1 MDQWVFL
8 FPGQGSQRVG
18 MVQDFLDHYP
28 QQTRDFFGIAQ
39 KKTGVDLLKLSLK
52 GPEEELNMTYNT
64 QPALLT
70 LSVLIYQII
79 SSAISFLPVAV
90 AGHSLGEYSAL
101 VAAGSIDFSDAVFL
115 VRKRGEIMQNAVP
128 TGNGTMAAVIGLP
141 DHQLKPLLQELSLS
155 GKVEVANYNSSDQV
169 VLSLEKR
176 LIPVLKEKAQSQGAK
191 KIIELRVSAPFH
203 SSFMREAAQEFQSI
217 LSQISFYRPRFSF
230 VSNVTGDYA
239 NEPVEIQELLN
250 QQMVSPVQWKKIM
263 DRLYQE
269 GYRKFVEIGPGNV
282 LSKLFK
288 REYDQVETYSV
299 QTVSVLKEWM
309 KEASKNG

>member
-18 MVQDFLDHYP
+18 MVQDFFNHYP
-28 QQTRDFFGIAQ
+28 QQTRYFFDIAQ
-39 KKTGVDLLKLSLK
+39 KKTGVDLLKLSLE

-70 LSVLIYQII
+70 TSVLIYHIM
-79 SSAISFLPVAV
+79 SSKISFSPVVV

-101 VAAGSIDFSDAVFL
+101 VAAGSIDFSEAVFL

-128 TGNGTMAAVIGLP
+128 AGNGTMVAVIGLRE
-141 DHQLKPLLQELSLS
+141 HQFNPLLQELSVS
-155 GKVEVANYNSSDQV
+155 GKIEIANYNSSDQV
-169 VLSLEKR
+169 VLSLEKN
-176 LIPVLKEKAQSQGAK
+176 LVPLLMEKAKSQGAK
-191 KIIELRVSAPFH
+191 KVIELRVSAPFH
-203 SSFMREAAQEFQSI
+203 SSFMREAAREFQAI
-217 LSQISFYRPRFSF
+217 LSQISLSQPQVRF
-230 VSNVTGDYA
+230 VSNVSADYA
-239 NEPVEIQELLN
+239 NDQEEIRELLN
-250 QQMVSPVQWKKIM
+250 QQMVLPVQWKKIM

-288 REYDQVETYSV
+288 REYDQVEARSV
-299 QTVSVLKEWM
+299 QSVSALTEWI
-309 KEASKNG
+309 KEAS

>member
-18 MVQDFLDHYP
+18 MVQDFFNHYP
-28 QQTRDFFGIAQ
+28 QQTRYFFDIAQ
-39 KKTGVDLLKLSLK
+39 KKTGVDLLKLSLE

-70 LSVLIYQII
+70 TSVLIYHIM
-79 SSAISFLPVAV
+79 SSKISFSPVVV

-101 VAAGSIDFSDAVFL
+101 VAAGSIDFSEAVFL

-128 TGNGTMAAVIGLP
+128 AGNGTMVAVIGLRE
-141 DHQLKPLLQELSLS
+141 HQFNPLLQELSVS
-155 GKVEVANYNSSDQV
+155 GKIEIANYNSSDQV
-169 VLSLEKR
+169 VLSLEKN
-176 LIPVLKEKAQSQGAK
+176 LVPLLMEKAKSQGAK
-191 KIIELRVSAPFH
+191 KVIELRVSAPFH
-203 SSFMREAAQEFQSI
+203 SSFMREAALEFQAI
-217 LSQISFYRPRFSF
+217 LSQTSLSQPQVRF
-230 VSNVTGDYA
+230 VSNVSADYA
-239 NEPVEIQELLN
+239 NDQEEIRELLN
-250 QQMVSPVQWKKIM
+250 QQMVLPVQWKKIM

-288 REYDQVETYSV
+288 REYDQVETRSV
-299 QTVSVLKEWM
+299 QSVSALTEWI
-309 KEASKNG
+309 KEAS

>member
-18 MVQDFLDHYP
+18 MVQDFFNHYP
-28 QQTRDFFGIAQ
+28 QQTRYFFDIAQ
-39 KKTGVDLLKLSLK
+39 KKTGVDLLKLSLE

-70 LSVLIYQII
+70 TSVLIYHIM
-79 SSAISFLPVAV
+79 SSKISFSPVVV

-101 VAAGSIDFSDAVFL
+101 VAAGSIDFSEAVFL

-128 TGNGTMAAVIGLP
+128 AGNGTMVAVIGLRE
-141 DHQLKPLLQELSLS
+141 HQFNPLLQELSVS
-155 GKVEVANYNSSDQV
+155 GKIEIANYNSSDQV
-169 VLSLEKR
+169 VLSLEKN
-176 LIPVLKEKAQSQGAK
+176 LVPLLMEKAKSQGAK
-191 KIIELRVSAPFH
+191 KVIELRVSAPFH
-203 SSFMREAAQEFQSI
+203 SSFMREAAREFQAI
-217 LSQISFYRPRFSF
+217 LSQISLSQPQVRF
-230 VSNVTGDYA
+230 VSNVSADYA
-239 NEPVEIQELLN
+239 NDQEEIRELLN
-250 QQMVSPVQWKKIM
+250 QQMVLPVQWKKIM

-288 REYDQVETYSV
+288 REYDQVETRSV
-299 QTVSVLKEWM
+299 QSVSALTEWI
-309 KEASKNG
+309 KEAS

>member
-18 MVQDFLDHYP
+18 MVQDFFNHYP
-28 QQTRDFFGIAQ
+28 QQTRYFFDIAQ
-39 KKTGVDLLKLSLK
+39 KKTGVDLLKLSLE

-70 LSVLIYQII
+70 TSVLIYHIM
-79 SSAISFLPVAV
+79 SSKISFSPVVV

-101 VAAGSIDFSDAVFL
+101 VAAGSIDFSEAVFL

-128 TGNGTMAAVIGLP
+128 AGNGTMVAVIGLRE
-141 DHQLKPLLQELSLS
+141 HQFNPLLQELSVS
-155 GKVEVANYNSSDQV
+155 GKIEIANYNSSDQV
-169 VLSLEKR
+169 VLSIEKN
-176 LIPVLKEKAQSQGAK
+176 LVPLLMEKAKSQGAK
-191 KIIELRVSAPFH
+191 KVIELRVSAPFH
-203 SSFMREAAQEFQSI
+203 SSFMREAALEFQAI
-217 LSQISFYRPRFSF
+217 LSQTSLSQPQVRF
-230 VSNVTGDYA
+230 VSNVSADYA
-239 NEPVEIQELLN
+239 NDPEEIRELLN
-250 QQMVSPVQWKKIM
+250 QQMVLPVQWKKIM

-288 REYDQVETYSV
+288 REYDQVETRSV
-299 QTVSVLKEWM
+299 QSVSALTEWI
-309 KEASKNG
+309 KEAS

>member
-18 MVQDFLDHYP
+18 MVQDFFNHYP
-28 QQTRDFFGIAQ
+28 QQTRYFFDIAQ
-39 KKTGVDLLKLSLK
+39 KKTGVDLLKLSLE

-70 LSVLIYQII
+70 TSVLIYHIM
-79 SSAISFLPVAV
+79 SSKISFSPVVV

-101 VAAGSIDFSDAVFL
+101 VAAGSIDFSEAVFL

-128 TGNGTMAAVIGLP
+128 AGNGTMVAVIGLRE
-141 DHQLKPLLQELSLS
+141 HQFNPLLQELSVS
-155 GKVEVANYNSSDQV
+155 GKIEIANYNSSDQV
-169 VLSLEKR
+169 VLSLEKN
-176 LIPVLKEKAQSQGAK
+176 LVPLLMEKAKSQGAK
-191 KIIELRVSAPFH
+191 KVIELRVSAPFH
-203 SSFMREAAQEFQSI
+203 SSFMREAAREFQAI
-217 LSQISFYRPRFSF
+217 LSQTSLSQPQVRF
-230 VSNVTGDYA
+230 VSNVSADYA
-239 NEPVEIQELLN
+239 NDQEEIRELLN
-250 QQMVSPVQWKKIM
+250 QQMVLPVQWKKIM

-288 REYDQVETYSV
+288 REYDQVETRSV
-299 QTVSVLKEWM
+299 QSVSALTEWI
-309 KEASKNG
+309 KEAS

>member
-18 MVQDFLDHYP
+18 MIQDFFNHYP
-28 QQTRDFFGIAQ
+28 QQTRYFFDIAQ
-39 KKTGVDLLKLSLK
+39 KKTGVDLLKLSLE

-70 LSVLIYQII
+70 TSVLIYHIM
-79 SSAISFLPVAV
+79 SSKISFSPVVV

-101 VAAGSIDFSDAVFL
+101 VAAGSIDFSEAVFL

-128 TGNGTMAAVIGLP
+128 AGNGTMVAVIGLRE
-141 DHQLKPLLQELSLS
+141 HQFNPLLQELSVS
-155 GKVEVANYNSSDQV
+155 GKIEIANYNSSDQV
-169 VLSLEKR
+169 VLSLEKN
-176 LIPVLKEKAQSQGAK
+176 LVPLLMEKAKSQGAK
-191 KIIELRVSAPFH
+191 KVIELRVSAPFH
-203 SSFMREAAQEFQSI
+203 SSFMREAAREFQAI
-217 LSQISFYRPRFSF
+217 LSQISLSQPQVRF
-230 VSNVTGDYA
+230 VSNVSADYA
-239 NEPVEIQELLN
+239 NDQEEIRELLN
-250 QQMVSPVQWKKIM
+250 QQMVLPVQWKKIM

-288 REYDQVETYSV
+288 REYDQVETRSV
-299 QTVSVLKEWM
+299 QSVSALTEWI
-309 KEASKNG
+309 KEAS

>member
-18 MVQDFLDHYP
+18 MVQDFFNHYP
-28 QQTRDFFGIAQ
+28 QQTRYFFDIAQ
-39 KKTGVDLLKLSLK
+39 KKTGVDLLKLSLE

-70 LSVLIYQII
+70 TSVLIYHIM
-79 SSAISFLPVAV
+79 SSKISFSPVVV

-101 VAAGSIDFSDAVFL
+101 VAAGSIDFSEAVFL

-128 TGNGTMAAVIGLP
+128 AGNGTMVAVIGLRE
-141 DHQLKPLLQELSLS
+141 HQFNPLLQELSVS
-155 GKVEVANYNSSDQV
+155 GKIEIANYNSSDQV
-169 VLSLEKR
+169 VLSLEKN
-176 LIPVLKEKAQSQGAK
+176 LVPLLMEKAKSQGAK
-191 KIIELRVSAPFH
+191 KVIELRVSAPFH
-203 SSFMREAAQEFQSI
+203 SSFMREAAREFQAI
-217 LSQISFYRPRFSF
+217 LSQISLSQPQVRF
-230 VSNVTGDYA
+230 VSNVSADYA
-239 NEPVEIQELLN
+239 NDPEEIRELLN
-250 QQMVSPVQWKKIM
+250 QQMVLPVQWKKIM

-288 REYDQVETYSV
+288 REYDQVETRSV
-299 QTVSVLKEWM
+299 QSVSALTEWI
-309 KEASKNG
+309 KEAS

>member
-18 MVQDFLDHYP
+18 MIQDFFNHYP
-28 QQTRDFFGIAQ
+28 QQTRYFFDIAQ
-39 KKTGVDLLKLSLK
+39 KKTGVDLLKLSLE

-70 LSVLIYQII
+70 TSVLIYHIM
-79 SSAISFLPVAV
+79 SSKISFSPVVV

-101 VAAGSIDFSDAVFL
+101 VAAGSIDFSEAVFL

-128 TGNGTMAAVIGLP
+128 AGNGTMVAVIGLRE
-141 DHQLKPLLQELSLS
+141 HQFNPLLQELSVS
-155 GKVEVANYNSSDQV
+155 GKIEIANYNSSDQV
-169 VLSLEKR
+169 VLSLEKN
-176 LIPVLKEKAQSQGAK
+176 LVPLLMEKAKSQGAK
-191 KIIELRVSAPFH
+191 KVIELRVSAPFH
-203 SSFMREAAQEFQSI
+203 SSFMREAALEFQAI
-217 LSQISFYRPRFSF
+217 LSQTSLSQPQVRF
-230 VSNVTGDYA
+230 VSNVSADYA
-239 NEPVEIQELLN
+239 NDPEEIRELLN
-250 QQMVSPVQWKKIM
+250 QQMVLPVQWKKIM

-288 REYDQVETYSV
+288 REYDQVETRSV
-299 QTVSVLKEWM
+299 QSVSALTEWI
-309 KEASKNG
+309 KEAS

>member
-18 MVQDFLDHYP
+18 MVQDFFNHYP
-28 QQTRDFFGIAQ
+28 QQTRYFFDIAQ
-39 KKTGVDLLKLSLK
+39 KKTGVDLLKLSLE

-70 LSVLIYQII
+70 TSVLIYHIM
-79 SSAISFLPVAV
+79 SSKISFSPVVV

-101 VAAGSIDFSDAVFL
+101 VAAGSIDFSEAVFL

-128 TGNGTMAAVIGLP
+128 AGNGTMVAVIGLRE
-141 DHQLKPLLQELSLS
+141 HQFNPLLQELSVS
-155 GKVEVANYNSSDQV
+155 GKIEIANYNSSDQV
-169 VLSLEKR
+169 VLSLEKN
-176 LIPVLKEKAQSQGAK
+176 LVPLLMEKAKSQGAK
-191 KIIELRVSAPFH
+191 KVIELRVSAPFH
-203 SSFMREAAQEFQSI
+203 SSFMREAAREFQAI
-217 LSQISFYRPRFSF
+217 LSQTSLSQPQVRF
-230 VSNVTGDYA
+230 VSNVSADYA
-239 NEPVEIQELLN
+239 NDPEEIRELLN
-250 QQMVSPVQWKKIM
+250 QQMVLPVQWKKIM

-288 REYDQVETYSV
+288 REYDQVETRSV
-299 QTVSVLKEWM
+299 QSVSALTEWI
-309 KEASKNG
+309 KEAS

>member
-18 MVQDFLDHYP
+18 MVKEFLDHYP
-28 QQTRDFFGIAQ
+28 QQTREFFDIAQ
-39 KKTGVDLLKLSLK
+39 KKTGVNLLKLSLE
-52 GPEEELNMTYNT
+52 GPEEELNLTYNT

-79 SSAISFLPVAV
+79 GSEISFSPVAL

-101 VAAGSIDFSDAVFL
+101 VAAGSISFSDAVFL

-128 TGNGTMAAVIGLP
+128 AGNGTMVAVVGLP
-141 DHQLKPLLQELSLS
+141 DHQLKPLLQELSYS
-155 GKVEVANYNSSDQV
+155 GKVEIANYNSSDQV
-169 VLSLEKR
+169 VFSLEKT
-176 LIPVLKEKAQSQGAK
+176 LVQSIMDKAKLRGAK

-203 SSFMREAAQEFQSI
+203 SSFMKEAAHEFQAIMSQVS
-217 LSQISFYRPRFSF
+217 LSHPRVKFL
-230 VSNVTGDYA
+230 SNVTAEYA
-239 NEPVEIQELLN
+239 NDPEEIRKLLG

-282 LSKLFK
+282 LSKLYK
-288 REYDQVETYSV
+288 REYSQVETRSV
-299 QTVSVLKEWM
+299 QSVSTLNEWM
-309 KEASKNG
+309 KEAS